1 MTTSWAS
8 LDPDPWAATRAD
20 LHHRARVVGAVPRA
34 LLEPHPH
41 WWHLALQPHERGLTT
56 LPMEGDA
63 GPFSI
68 VLDLDR
74 HVAAVGGPDPQEVPL
89 GQAAPAFVGQIAE
102 ALAPHTTIDIEF
114 PEGPQDTGYRA
125 DVMERFAAALRAIV
139 AAFESFAG
147 RCPEETS
154 PVQLWPHHLD
164 LALTWFSGRTVP
176 DTDPADPESH
186 RESATVGFSPGDDAV
201 PDPYFYGIAYPFPS
215 GATGAPLPD
224 GGRWIE
230 DHYRG
235 AFLPYASA
243 VESARP
249 AAAVQEFLTGFHDA
263 VAPLMR

>member
-154 PVQLWPHHLD
+154 PV
-164 LALTWFSGRTVP
+164 
-176 DTDPADPESH
+176 
-186 RESATVGFSPGDDAV
+186 GFSPGDDAV

-249 AAAVQEFLTGFHDA
+249 AAAVQEFLTAFHGA